1 MNMPERHSHEPDR
14 IDELLGSLHESR
26 TAQTPV
32 ETSVPAPAPQ
42 RPRRSRIWI
51 VFVLIAAVAAVA
63 VFLLL
68 QGRAAS
74 LNIRSFPSG
83 AIVFL
88 DKQQVGTT
96 PLVLPHV
103 TPGTHAIQIR
113 MSGWDTWNGTTTAV
127 RGSTTQVIA
136 NMTHAAYSVIV
147 TSTPPGAKVALD
159 GATKGVTPLTLIG
172 LKPRNYALVVSLKG
186 YAAISRTVDLS
197 DATQSTQ
204 DFSLVKAFGKLSIVS
219 DPARAQVVM
228 DGKPYGVTPLKI
240 NSFPVGNY
248 ALTLKLDGS
257 KNITDVLAVK
267 EGIVLTKQYKFD
279 LALGGLVFST
289 DPAGASITIDG
300 QTTSQIAPFTF
311 STLKE
316 GTHEIYLELP
326 GYLPWSG
333 SVSVSK
339 GQTNRLSI
347 ALTKLQ

>member
-1 MNMPERHSHEPDR
+1 MSERHSHEPDR
-14 IDELLGSLHESR
+14 IDELLGSLQESR
-26 TAQTPV
+26 TAQAPTGAR
-32 ETSVPAPAPQ
+32 VPSAPQ
-42 RPRRSRIWI
+42 HHRRSRIWI
-51 VFVLIAAVAAVA
+51 VFVLVAAVVAAA

-68 QGRAAS
+68 QGRKAS

-83 AIVFL
+83 ATVFL
-88 DKQQVGTT
+88 DDQQVGTT
-96 PLVLPHV
+96 PLVLSPV
-103 TPGTHAIQIR
+103 VPGTHVIQI
-113 MSGWDTWNGTTTAV
+113 SLPGWEVWKGSTTAV

-136 NMTHAAYSVIV
+136 NMAHAAYSLVV
-147 TSTPPGAKVALD
+147 TSTPPGATVGLD
-159 GATKGVTPLTLIG
+159 GATKGITPLTVAG
-172 LKPRNYALVVSLKG
+172 LKPRNYSLVVSLKG
-186 YAAISRTVDLS
+186 YATISRTVDLS
-197 DATQSTQ
+197 DATESTQ
-204 DFSLVKAFGKLSIVS
+204 DFSLVKAFGKLSIMS
-219 DPARAQVVM
+219 DPTGAQVFM

-240 NSFPVGNY
+240 DSFPVGNY

-257 KNITDVLAVK
+257 KDITDVLAVK

-279 LALGGLVFST
+279 LALGGLVVST

-300 QTTSQIAPFTF
+300 QATSHIAPFTF

-333 SVSVSK
+333 PVSVSR

>member
-1 MNMPERHSHEPDR
+1 MSERHSPEPDR
-14 IDELLGSLHESR
+14 IDELLGSLQKSR
-26 TAQTPV
+26 TAQAPTGA
-32 ETSVPAPAPQ
+32 TVPPAPQ
-42 RPRRSRIWI
+42 HHRRSRIWI
-51 VFVLIAAVAAVA
+51 VFVLVAAVVTAA

-68 QGRAAS
+68 QGRKAS

-83 AIVFL
+83 ATVFL
-88 DKQQVGTT
+88 DDQQVGTT
-96 PLVLPHV
+96 PLVLSRV
-103 TPGTHAIQIR
+103 VPGTHVIQI
-113 MSGWDTWNGTTTAV
+113 SLPGWEVWKGSSTAV

-136 NMTHAAYSVIV
+136 NMAHAAYSLVV
-147 TSTPPGAKVALD
+147 TSTPPGATVGLD
-159 GATKGVTPLTLIG
+159 GATKGITPLTVAG

-186 YAAISRTVDLS
+186 YATISRTVDLS

-204 DFSLVKAFGKLSIVS
+204 DFSLVKAFGKLSITS
-219 DPARAQVVM
+219 DPTGAQVVM

-257 KNITDVLAVK
+257 KDITDVLAVK

-279 LALGGLVFST
+279 LALGGLVVST

-300 QTTSQIAPFTF
+300 RATSHIAPFTF

-326 GYLPWSG
+326 GYLSWSG
-333 SVSVSK
+333 EASVSK
-339 GQTNRLSI
+339 GQTSRLSI

>member
-1 MNMPERHSHEPDR
+1 MSERHSHEPDR

-26 TAQTPV
+26 MAQEAPAGI
-32 ETSVPAPAPQ
+32 SVLPPAPQ

-51 VFVLIAAVAAVA
+51 VFVLVAAVVTAA

-68 QGRAAS
+68 QGRKAS

-83 AIVFL
+83 ATVFL
-88 DKQQVGTT
+88 DDQQVGTT
-96 PLVLPHV
+96 PLVLSRV
-103 TPGTHAIQIR
+103 VPGTHVIQI
-113 MSGWDTWNGTTTAV
+113 SLPGWEVWKGSSTAV

-136 NMTHAAYSVIV
+136 NMAHAAYSLVV
-147 TSTPPGAKVALD
+147 TSTPPGATVGLD
-159 GATKGVTPLTLIG
+159 GATKGITPLTVAG

-186 YAAISRTVDLS
+186 YATISRTVDLS

-204 DFSLVKAFGKLSIVS
+204 DFSLVKAFGKLSITS
-219 DPARAQVVM
+219 DPTGAQVVM

-257 KNITDVLAVK
+257 KDITDVLSVK
-267 EGIVLTKQYKFD
+267 QGTALAKQYKFD
-279 LALGGLVFST
+279 LALGGLVVST

-300 QTTSQIAPFTF
+300 RATSHIAPFTF

-333 SVSVSK
+333 PVSVSK

-347 ALTKLQ
+347 ALTKL

>member
-1 MNMPERHSHEPDR
+1 MSERHSHEPDR

-26 TAQTPV
+26 TAQAPAGA
-32 ETSVPAPAPQ
+32 SVLPPAPQ

-51 VFVLIAAVAAVA
+51 VFVLVAAVAAAV

-83 AIVFL
+83 ATVFL
-88 DKQQVGTT
+88 DEQQVGTT

-113 MSGWDTWNGTTTAV
+113 VSGWDVWNGTTTAV

-136 NMTHAAYSVIV
+136 NMTHAAYSLVV
-147 TSTPPGAKVALD
+147 TSTPRGARVALD
-159 GATKGVTPLTLIG
+159 GATKGVTPLTLID

-204 DFSLVKAFGKLSIVS
+204 DFSLVQAFGKLSVVS
-219 DPARAQVVM
+219 DPTGAQVII
-228 DGKPYGVTPLKI
+228 DGKSHGVTPLKI
-240 NSFPVGNY
+240 DSLPVGDY
-248 ALTLKLDGS
+248 ALTLKLDGGTD
-257 KNITDVLAVK
+257 ITDTLSVK
-267 EGIVLTKQYKFD
+267 EGIVLTKRYKFD
-279 LALGGLVFST
+279 LTLGGLAVST

-300 QTTSQIAPFTF
+300 QATSHITPFTF

-316 GTHEIYLELP
+316 GTHVVELELP
-326 GYLPWSG
+326 GYLPWSDE
-333 SVSVSK
+333 VSMPK
-339 GQTNRLSI
+339 GQTTRLSI
-347 ALTKLQ
+347 ALTKLY

>member
-1 MNMPERHSHEPDR
+1 MPERHSHEPDR

-26 TAQTPV
+26 TAQAPAGV
-32 ETSVPAPAPQ
+32 SVLPPAPQ
-42 RPRRSRIWI
+42 RPRKSRIWI
-51 VFVLIAAVAAVA
+51 AFVLIAAVAAA
-63 VFLLL
+63 SVFFLL

-83 AIVFL
+83 ATVFL

-113 MSGWDTWNGTTTAV
+113 VSGWDVWNGTTTAV

-219 DPARAQVVM
+219 DPAGAQVIM
-228 DGKPYGVTPLKI
+228 DGKSRGVTPLKI
-240 NSFPVGNY
+240 DSLPVGDY

-257 KNITDVLAVK
+257 TNITDTLSVK
-267 EGIVLTKQYKFD
+267 EGIVLAKQYKFD
-279 LALGGLVFST
+279 LELGKLSVST

-300 QTTSQIAPFTF
+300 QVMSQIAPFTF
-311 STLKE
+311 SKLKE
-316 GTHEIYLELP
+316 GTHEVDLELP

-333 SVSVSK
+333 EASVSK
-339 GQTNRLSI
+339 GQTSRLSI

>member
-1 MNMPERHSHEPDR
+1 MNMSQQHSRDPDR
-14 IDELLGSLHESR
+14 IDELLGSLQESR
-26 TAQTPV
+26 TTQAPAGAT
-32 ETSVPAPAPQ
+32 VPPAPQ
-42 RPRRSRIWI
+42 RHHRSRIWI
-51 VFVLIAAVAAVA
+51 VFVLIAAVAAAA

-68 QGRAAS
+68 QGSKAR

-83 AIVFL
+83 ASVFL
-88 DKQQVGTT
+88 DEQQVGTT
-96 PLVLPHV
+96 PLVLPRV
-103 TPGTHAIQIR
+103 VPGTHVIQIR
-113 MSGWDTWNGTTTAV
+113 LPGWEVWKSSTTAV

-136 NMTHAAYSVIV
+136 NMAHAAYSLVI
-147 TSTPPGAKVALD
+147 TSTPPGATVALD
-159 GATKGVTPLTLIG
+159 GATKGITPLTVAG

-186 YAAISRTVDLS
+186 YATISRTVDLS

-204 DFSLVKAFGKLSIVS
+204 DVSLVKAFGKLSITS
-219 DPARAQVVM
+219 DPTGAQVVM

-279 LALGGLVFST
+279 LALGGLVVST

-311 STLKE
+311 SKLKE
-316 GTHEIYLELP
+316 GTHEVDLELP

-333 SVSVSK
+333 EASVSK